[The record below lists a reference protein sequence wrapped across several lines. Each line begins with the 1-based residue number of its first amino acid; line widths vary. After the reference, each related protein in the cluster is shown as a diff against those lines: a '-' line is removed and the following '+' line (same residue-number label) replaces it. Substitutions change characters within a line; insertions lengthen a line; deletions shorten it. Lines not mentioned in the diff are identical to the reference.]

1 MHYMHA
7 HVQCLSAAA
16 WFGGFIRRGPLDP
29 QAEPLNGAIGFFPG
43 SHVLRGELG
52 DKPKLPEARKKPEGL
67 TLVFLLV
74 GFRGG
79 LGVWGRSGERE
90 SNVQMKIKHKN
101 HSPPLT
107 HEIGEGDFDPWSS
120 IFGISLAWGRL
131 DTVNGIGHPPPR
143 VPLGC

>member
-1 MHYMHA
+1 MHA

-79 LGVWGRSGERE
+79 LGVWGRSGRG
-90 SNVQMKIKHKN
+90 
-101 HSPPLT
+101 
-107 HEIGEGDFDPWSS
+107 GEGIQCPNENQAQEP
-120 IFGISLAWGRL
+120 L
-131 DTVNGIGHPPPR
+131 PPPYT
-143 VPLGC
+143 